1 MATANG
7 VMKLRDADNSTSVG
21 TLVIAFNNMH
31 DLIVAS
37 GMMQVADDEYAGQA
51 KTFSSTAGVG
61 LTQVV
66 KDVTTAKDVVMG
78 YKVYKHPTL
87 MLYVLVNF
95 CDVVTRAPTT
105 PSSFVRFTYQLS
117 SGLLGGGFHP
127 SKMSSL
133 IQSTDILI
141 SIVSSGN
148 HSLTHLTDA
157 NLPITVSCGS
167 DHFWICRK
175 QGVLVNQRSNSSGSF
190 PFDRIDVS
198 PIGVFASQK
207 NNSVFCVITPPSLSS
222 SLTAA
227 GYSGESQVLANSPHC
242 MRYQTHVNGVWSK
255 RDNGAAGSLQDASI
269 SNTEDGIRVAQAEL
283 VIAGEQHRFNF
294 GFINATVL
302 PEFEVVSLN
311 LNGLTQRYQA
321 LPNLGSAGHAA
332 PYMLPN
338 AMSIPLFP
346 LVD

>member
-1 MATANG
+1 MASVNG
-7 VMKLRDADNSTSVG
+7 VMKLRDADNLTSVG
-21 TLVIAFNNMH
+21 TLVVAFNSMH
-31 DLIVAS
+31 DLIIAS
-37 GMMQVADDEYAGQA
+37 GMIQVADDEYTGQA
-51 KTFSSTAGVG
+51 KTFSATSGVG

-66 KDVTTAKDVVMG
+66 KDVTTTKDVVMG
-78 YKVYKHPTL
+78 YKVYKHPAL

-95 CDVVTRAPTT
+95 VSVVTRAPTS
-105 PSSFVRFTYQLS
+105 PSDFVRFTYQLS

-127 SKMSSL
+127 SKTSAL
-133 IQSTDILI
+133 IQSTDIYM
-141 SIVSSGN
+141 STGSSGN
-148 HSLTHLTDA
+148 HSLTQLPDA
-157 NLPITVSCGS
+157 NMPITVSCGA

-175 QGVLVNQRSNSSGSF
+175 QGILMNQRSSTYGSF
-190 PFDRIDVS
+190 PFDRVDVS

-207 NNSVFCVITPPSLSS
+207 NTNVFCVVIPPSFGGILGSS
-222 SLTAA
+222 GYTGEMQSTATSL
-227 GYSGESQVLANSPHC
+227 HC
-242 MRYQTHVNGVWSK
+242 MRYQTHANGVWSK
-255 RDNGAAGSLQDASI
+255 RENGAAGSLQDASI

-283 VIAGEQHRFNF
+283 IIGGEQHRFNF

-302 PEFEVVSLN
+302 PEFEVVSVN

-346 LVD
+346 LVG

>member
-7 VMKLRDADNSTSVG
+7 VMKLRDADNLTSPA
-21 TLVIAFNNMH
+21 TLALAFNGLH
-31 DLIVAS
+31 DLIIAS
-37 GMMQVADDEYAGQA
+37 GMIQVADDEYTGQA
-51 KTFSSTAGVG
+51 KTFSVTSGVG

-87 MLYVLVNF
+87 MLYVLINFVN
-95 CDVVTRAPTT
+95 VVTRAPTT
-105 PSSFVRFTYQLS
+105 PSDFVRFTYQLS

-127 SKMSSL
+127 SKSSAL
-133 IQSTDILI
+133 IQSTDIYM
-141 SIVSSGN
+141 STGSSGN
-148 HSLTHLTDA
+148 HSLTHLPDA

-167 DHFWICRK
+167 DHFWVCRK
-175 QGVLVNQRSNSSGSF
+175 QGVLVSQRSAGNGSF
-190 PFDRIDVS
+190 PFDRVDVS
-198 PIGVFASQK
+198 PIGVFASQR
-207 NNSVFCVITPPSLSS
+207 NNSIFCVVIPPSFSNALVTGGYAGEIQSS
-222 SLTAA
+222 AI
-227 GYSGESQVLANSPHC
+227 SPHC
-242 MRYQTHVNGVWSK
+242 ARYQTHANGVWSK
-255 RDNGAAGSLQDASI
+255 RENGAAGSLQDAST
-269 SNTEDGIRVAQAEL
+269 SNTKDGIRVAQAEL
-283 VIAGEQHRFNF
+283 VIGGEQHRFNF

-302 PEFEVVSLN
+302 PEFEVVSVN

>member
-7 VMKLRDADNSTSVG
+7 VMKLRDADNLTSVG
-21 TLVIAFNNMH
+21 TLVVAFNSMH
-31 DLIVAS
+31 DLIIAS
-37 GMMQVADDEYAGQA
+37 GMTQVADDEYVGQA

-66 KDVTTAKDVVMG
+66 KDLTTMKDVVMG

-127 SKMSSL
+127 SKTSL
-133 IQSTDILI
+133 PIQSTDIYMA
-141 SIVSSGN
+141 SGSSGN
-148 HSLTHLTDA
+148 HSLTQLPDT
-157 NLPITVSCGS
+157 NLPITVSCGA

-175 QGVLVNQRSNSSGSF
+175 QGFLVNQRQGTAGSF
-190 PFDRIDVS
+190 PLDRIDVS
-198 PIGVFASQK
+198 PIGIFASQK
-207 NNSVFCVITPPSLSS
+207 NSVIFCVVIPPPFQS
-222 SLTAA
+222 SLASS
-227 GYSGESQVLANSPHC
+227 GYAGESQSSTTQPHC
-242 MRYQTHVNGVWSK
+242 IRYQTHVNGVWSK
-255 RDNGAAGSLQDASI
+255 RDNGAAGALQDASI

-283 VIAGEQHRFNF
+283 VIGGEQHRFNF

-311 LNGLTQRYQA
+311 LSGLTQRYQA
-321 LPNLGSAGHAA
+321 LPNMGSAGHAA
-332 PYMLPN
+332 PYMLAN

-346 LVD
+346 LLD

>member
-21 TLVIAFNNMH
+21 TLVVAFNNMH
-31 DLIVAS
+31 DLILAS
-37 GMMQVADDEYAGQA
+37 GMTQVADDEYAGQA
-51 KTFSSTAGVG
+51 KMFSATTGAG

-95 CDVVTRAPTT
+95 VNVVTRAPTT
-105 PSSFVRFTYQLS
+105 PSDFVRFTYQLS
-117 SGLLGGGFHP
+117 SGLLSGGFHP
-127 SKMSSL
+127 SKTTSL
-133 IQSTDILI
+133 IQSTDIYMGTSTI
-141 SIVSSGN
+141 GN
-148 HSLTHLTDA
+148 HSLTQLPDI
-157 NLPITVSCGS
+157 NLPITVSCGD
-167 DHFWICRK
+167 DHFWMCRK
-175 QGVLVNQRSNSSGSF
+175 QGVLVNQRSSSSGSF

-207 NNSVFCVITPPSLSS
+207 NNSIFCVVTPPVFGANGSS
-222 SLTAA
+222 
-227 GYSGESQVLANSPHC
+227 GYIGESQNTATSPHC
-242 MRYQTHVNGVWSK
+242 IRYQTHINGVWSK
-255 RDNGAAGSLQDASI
+255 RDNGAAGSLQDASV
-269 SNTEDGIRVAQAEL
+269 SSTEDGIRVAQAEL
-283 VIAGEQHRFNF
+283 IIAGEQHRFNF
-294 GFINATVL
+294 GFISATVL
-302 PEFEVVSLN
+302 PEFEVVSVN

-321 LPNLGSAGHAA
+321 LPNMGSAGHAA